1 MRCALAVFLACWL
14 SASLS
19 AQAGPSSPLAPSPG
33 GQNSGLLEIGT
44 TLAADSQTLALRLEE
59 RKLEAQRQVAYWE
72 NIEAQLKLE
81 IENEK
86 TRSADLLGQLEKVQS
101 ELTKLRA
108 DLKEIST
115 SLDASKTA
123 LGALQTD
130 FDNYKKARNVE
141 IWLWRGAAA
150 VGLAAAAAGVVYG
163 LSR

>member
-1 MRCALAVFLACWL
+1 MRCALAVFLVCWL

-19 AQAGPSSPLAPSPG
+19 AQAGPSSPLASSPD
-33 GQNSGLLEIGT
+33 GQNSSLLETGT
-44 TLAADSQTLALRLEE
+44 TLAADSQTLTRRLEE
-59 RKLEAQRQVAYWE
+59 RKLEAQRQIAYWE

-86 TRSADLLGQLEKVQS
+86 TRSADLSGKLAKAQA

-130 FDNYKKARNVE
+130 FDNYKRARNVE
-141 IWLWRGAAA
+141 LWIWRGAAA
-150 VGLAAAAAGVVYG
+150 LGAAAAVA
-163 LSR
+163 LAWRR